1 MARVEITDIR
11 VAERMLKDLDQDY
24 LKEFRK
30 DVRDIAKPLQ
40 KKIKAGIKYSRMNP
54 PIRGMKQ
61 VHFGRVAFGTTWG
74 GDGPKPKPA
83 KSALIQ
89 RVPERARRKGTKT
102 IVRVVVG
109 SPGTVL
115 ADMAGSGNMR
125 ASRRG
130 QMTREYD
137 YMYAD
142 GPGKRRH
149 RITSQGI
156 AFVDALNARY
166 GSTSSRFVWP
176 AAEKAY
182 PEVRDKID
190 DLITKYNKRL
200 NAKLRIMTPQSRKV
214 LNTRMIN
221 AR

>member
-1 MARVEITDIR
+1 MARVEVTDIR
-11 VAERMLKDLDQDY
+11 VAERMLKDLDEDY
-24 LKEFRK
+24 LKEFRQ
-30 DVRDIAKPLQ
+30 DVRAIAKPLQ
-40 KKIKAGIKYSRMNP
+40 KKIKAGITYTKMNP

-61 VHFGRVAFGTTWG
+61 VHFGRVAFGTNWA

-89 RVPERARRKGTKT
+89 RVPEKARRAGTKS

-130 QMTREYD
+130 QLTREYD
-137 YMYAD
+137 YMYSN

-166 GSTSSRFVWP
+166 GRKSSRFIYP

-182 PEVRDKID
+182 PEVRDELDK
-190 DLITKYNKRL
+190 LITKYNKRL
-200 NAKLRIMTPQSRKV
+200 NARLRIM
-214 LNTRMIN
+214 N

>member
-1 MARVEITDIR
+1 MARVDITDIR
-11 VAERMLKDLDQDY
+11 VAERMLKDLDQQY
-24 LKEFRK
+24 LKEFRN
-30 DVRDIAKPLQ
+30 DVKGIAKPVQ
-40 KKIKAGIKYSRMNP
+40 RHIKAGITYTKANP

-61 VHFGRVAFGTTWG
+61 VHFGRVAWGTNWA
-74 GDGPKPKPA
+74 GDGPKPKPV

-89 RVPERARRKGTKT
+89 RVPERARRRGTKA

-130 QMTREYD
+130 QLTREYD
-137 YMYAD
+137 YMYSS

-149 RITSQGI
+149 RITTQGI
-156 AFVDALNARY
+156 AFVNALNARY
-166 GSTSSRFVWP
+166 GRKSSRFVWP
-176 AAEKAY
+176 AAEKAL
-182 PEVRDKID
+182 PEVRDEID
-190 DLITKYNKRL
+190 ELITKYNRRL
-200 NAKLRIMTPQSRKV
+200 NARLRIM
-214 LNTRMIN
+214 N

>member
-1 MARVEITDIR
+1 MARVDITDIR
-11 VAERMLKDLDQDY
+11 VAERMLKDLDEDY

-30 DVRDIAKPLQ
+30 DVKDIAKPVQ
-40 KKIKAGIKYSRMNP
+40 RRIKAGITYTKMNP

-61 VHFGRVAFGTTWG
+61 VHFGRVAWGTNWA

-89 RVPERARRKGTKT
+89 RVPERARRKGTRS

-115 ADMAGSGNMR
+115 ADMAGSGNMK

-130 QMTREYD
+130 QLTREYD

-149 RITSQGI
+149 RITTQGI

-166 GSTSSRFVWP
+166 GRDSSRFVWP

-182 PEVRDKID
+182 PEVRNKID
-190 DLITKYNKRL
+190 NLITNYNRRL
-200 NAKLRIMTPQSRKV
+200 NVQLRIM
-214 LNTRMIN
+214 N

>member
-1 MARVEITDIR
+1 MATIDVTDIR
-11 VAERMLKDLDQDY
+11 VAERMLKDLDEQY

-30 DVRDIAKPLQ
+30 DVKGIAKPVQ
-40 KKIKAGIKYSRMNP
+40 KHIKAGITYTRANP

-61 VHFGRVAFGTTWG
+61 VHYGRVAFGTTWA

-89 RVPERARRKGTKT
+89 RVPEKARRKGTRS

-130 QMTREYD
+130 QLTREYD
-137 YMYAD
+137 YMYSS

-149 RITSQGI
+149 RITTQGI
-156 AFVDALNARY
+156 HFVNALNARY
-166 GSTSSRFVWP
+166 GRDSSRFVWP
-176 AAEKAY
+176 AAERAI
-182 PEVRDKID
+182 PEVTEKID
-190 DLITKYNKRL
+190 DLISDYNRKL
-200 NAKLRIMTPQSRKV
+200 NARLRIM
-214 LNTRMIN
+214 N

>member
-1 MARVEITDIR
+1 MARVDITDIR
-11 VAERMLKDLDQDY
+11 VAERMLKDLDEQY

-30 DVRDIAKPLQ
+30 EVKDIAKPVQ
-40 KKIKAGIKYSRMNP
+40 RNIKAGITYTKANP

-61 VHFGRVAFGTTWG
+61 VHFGRVAWGTNWA

-89 RVPERARRKGTKT
+89 RVPEKARRKGTKA

-115 ADMAGSGNMR
+115 ADMAGSGNMS

-130 QMTREYD
+130 QLTREYD
-137 YMYAD
+137 YMYSN

-149 RITSQGI
+149 RITTQGI
-156 AFVDALNARY
+156 AFVNALNARY
-166 GSTSSRFVWP
+166 GRKSSRFVWP
-176 AAEKAY
+176 AAEKAL
-182 PEVRDKID
+182 PEVRDEID
-190 DLITKYNKRL
+190 ELITKYNRRL
-200 NAKLRIMTPQSRKV
+200 NARLRIM
-214 LNTRMIN
+214 N

>member
-1 MARVEITDIR
+1 MARVDITDIR
-11 VAERMLKDLDQDY
+11 VAERMLKDLDDNY

-30 DVRDIAKPLQ
+30 DVRGLAKPVQ
-40 KKIKAGIKYSRMNP
+40 DRIKAGITYTKMNP
-54 PIRGMKQ
+54 PISGMKQ
-61 VHFGRVAFGTTWG
+61 VHFGRVAWDTNWA
-74 GDGPKPKPA
+74 GDGPKPKRA
-83 KSALIQ
+83 KSALIE
-89 RVPERARRKGTKT
+89 RVPEKARKRGTKS

-130 QMTREYD
+130 QLTREYD
-137 YMYAD
+137 YMYSS

-149 RITSQGI
+149 RITTQGI

-166 GSTSSRFVWP
+166 GRKASRFVWV
-176 AAEKAY
+176 AAEKAA
-182 PEVRDKID
+182 PEVREKLDK
-190 DLITKYNKRL
+190 LITKYNRRL
-200 NAKLRIMTPQSRKV
+200 NARLRIM
-214 LNTRMIN
+214 N